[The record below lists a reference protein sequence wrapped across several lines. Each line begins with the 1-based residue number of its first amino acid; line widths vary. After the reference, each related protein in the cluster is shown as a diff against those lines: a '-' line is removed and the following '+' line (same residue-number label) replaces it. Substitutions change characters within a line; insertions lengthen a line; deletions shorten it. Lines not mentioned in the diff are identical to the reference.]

1 MADALK
7 VNDDVFIHAIAGRQD
22 DEQSSPVPTGAVNP
36 AERRRSPR
44 HAYPTVATMTP
55 VGAEVSHSLQ
65 VRVINVSLH
74 GVGLRT
80 PVSFATGAEYRFR
93 IGGNLLNLESRIRIV
108 SSRKRA
114 DGNYDT
120 GAEYI

>member
-1 MADALK
+1 MD
-7 VNDDVFIHAIAGRQD
+7 VNDDVFIHAIAGKPAEER
-22 DEQSSPVPTGAVNP
+22 SSAGQADAANP
-36 AERRRSPR
+36 ADRRRSPR

-55 VGAEVSHSLQ
+55 LPAEAAHALQ

-93 IGGNLLNLESRIRIV
+93 IGGDMLNLESRIRIV